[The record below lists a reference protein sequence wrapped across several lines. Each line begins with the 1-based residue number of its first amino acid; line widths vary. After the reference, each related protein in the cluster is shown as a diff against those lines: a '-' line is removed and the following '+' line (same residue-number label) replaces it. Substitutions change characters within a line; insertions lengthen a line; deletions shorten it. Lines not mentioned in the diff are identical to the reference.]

1 MGDTASSSA
10 RDEATPTIDTG
21 HRVVVQAAQRLHGEI
36 LNAKGDL
43 NAGAFR
49 LGRALA
55 EMQESRAYT
64 ALGHDTFEA
73 YLASD
78 AIALHR
84 GTAYRFI
91 RIYRLYGDV
100 VHGRPWVQSMDLR
113 KLDILGRLIDEDT
126 HPDDVAA
133 LAAQAREMPR
143 EELRLAVR
151 AEAERRGVL
160 PAPGAQPV
168 PAGPVRLVA
177 PTPPTRLPA
186 PASIAPPPDPE
197 LVGIVA
203 AAFTDPEY
211 RKVVLADEFRR
222 VSDKLDDAVRRAR
235 DLIECV
241 SPAEMAVAL
250 PEDELRRYR
259 RRYDE
264 GMSGLLAW
272 YSQVLRP
279 AKPGAIKRV
288 K

>member
-1 MGDTASSSA
+1 MGDTSNSV
-10 RDEATPTIDTG
+10 RDESTPTIDTG

-36 LNAKGDL
+36 LHAKGEL

-100 VHGRPWVQSMDLR
+100 VHGRPWMRSMDLR

-126 HPDDVAA
+126 HPDDVTA
-133 LAAQAREMPR
+133 LAEQAREMPR

-151 AEAERRGVL
+151 AEAARRGVL

-168 PAGPVRLVA
+168 PDGPVRLVA
-177 PTPPTRLPA
+177 PAPPTRLPA
-186 PASIAPPPDPE
+186 PAAIAPRPDTAAA
-197 LVGIVA
+197 GIVA
-203 AAFTDPEY
+203 AAFADPEY

-222 VSDKLDDAVRRAR
+222 VSEKLVDAVRRAR
-235 DLIECV
+235 DLMESV
-241 SPAEMAVAL
+241 PPAEMAAVL

-259 RRYDE
+259 RRYEEDV
-264 GMSGLLAW
+264 SGLLVW
-272 YSQVLRP
+272 YSQVVRP